1 MKTPRPRLPMPKVP
15 VKVPGMR
22 AVTGVFAGTFAGTF
36 AEPRWDKARDTLH
49 TQIRAAMKS
58 GRSYGK
64 TITPTLREMEKLL
77 PRVSGVVYEDAVVS
91 ELCSM
96 VIAEDLQCGI
106 QEFCVAAPELDCM
119 KDARILEYHAATSH
133 LISSAAALIG
143 ARFDDNSPPP
153 AIDTAMAFDAVFIK
167 LGTAPHEDTRSRFY
181 TRMSPRDIMDALS
194 HFEYRPC

>member
-1 MKTPRPRLPMPKVP
+1 MKTPRPRLPLPKVP

-22 AVTGVFAGTFAGTF
+22 AVTGAFAGTF
-36 AEPRWDKARDTLH
+36 AEPRWEKARGTLH
-49 TQIRAAMKS
+49 TQIKTAMKS

-64 TITPTLREMEKLL
+64 TIAPTLQEMEKLL
-77 PRVSGVVYEDAVVS
+77 PRVSAVSHEDAVVS
-91 ELCSM
+91 ELCSL

-106 QEFCVAAPELDCM
+106 QEFCVATPELDCM

-153 AIDTAMAFDAVFIK
+153 AIDTAMAFDAVFTK

-194 HFEYRPC
+194 HFEYRPY

>member
-1 MKTPRPRLPMPKVP
+1 MKIPNPKISLPRISAHDLSPSKFPIRLRSFSEPRLD
-15 VKVPGMR
+15 R
-22 AVTGVFAGTFAGTF
+22 LRVTL
-36 AEPRWDKARDTLH
+36 KN
-49 TQIRAAMKS
+49 QITAAMKS

-64 TITPTLREMEKLL
+64 TIAPTLREMEKLL
-77 PRVSGVVYEDAVVS
+77 PRVSQVADEDAVAS
-91 ELCSM
+91 ELCSL

-119 KDARILEYHAATSH
+119 KGARILEYHAATTH
-133 LISSAAALIG
+133 LISSAAATIG
-143 ARFDDNSPPP
+143 MRFDDNSPPP

-194 HFEYRPC
+194 HFEYRPY